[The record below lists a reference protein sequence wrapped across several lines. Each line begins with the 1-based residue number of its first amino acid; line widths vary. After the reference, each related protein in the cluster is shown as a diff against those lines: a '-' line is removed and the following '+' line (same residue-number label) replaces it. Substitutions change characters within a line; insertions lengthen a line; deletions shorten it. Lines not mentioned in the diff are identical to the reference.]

1 MKESK
6 FYKISDKIFT
16 FVTWIMGVLFTLN
29 LIVTFFSYNG
39 VQPDVIVWFCRIF
52 WSTTSIVTLAI
63 ISAAAQILFVIS
75 HLKNYKGEKSDE
87 FLIALLILT
96 LLPEA
101 PVVWLLCVF
110 DLHLVFYL
118 WIPTVMILVETTQK
132 NFCKGTNKIFNA
144 VTWIMAVGFVMSILA
159 VIASLLKNKPF
170 LPDWYNFVF
179 SVIPYVQVLIGVI
192 IFAQIAFLIA
202 YSKELK
208 EKGCVKFK
216 VAIILNTILVIISTV
231 YMNVFVVEE
240 CYMLYLCAAPL
251 LIYVK
256 TAGKKFFKTTA

>member
-1 MKESK
+1 MKQSK
-6 FYKISDKIFT
+6 FCEISDKIFT
-16 FVTWIMGVLFTLN
+16 FVTWIMGILFALN
-29 LIVTFFSYNG
+29 LIVTVFSYNG

-63 ISAAAQILFVIS
+63 ISAVVQIPFVLS
-75 HLKNYKGEKSDE
+75 HLKNCKGEKSKE
-87 FLIALLILT
+87 FLIVLLILT
-96 LLPEA
+96 LISEFPT
-101 PVVWLLCVF
+101 VWLICIF
-110 DLHLVFYL
+110 DFHLVFYL
-118 WIPTVMILVETTQK
+118 WIPTVLILVETTRK
-132 NFCKGTNKIFNA
+132 NFRKETNKIFSA
-144 VTWIMAVGFVMSILA
+144 VTWIMAIGFVMSILA
-159 VIASLLKNKPF
+159 VIVSLLKNKPF

-192 IFAQIAFLIA
+192 IFAQITFLMA
-202 YSKELK
+202 YSKELE

-231 YMNVFVVEE
+231 YMNAFVVDE

-256 TAGKKFFKTTA
+256 TAGKKFFETA